1 MVQRLF
7 PSCPGRAAVVLP
19 ELIILPYPELH
30 QCPQPI
36 VPLVPSLTFHLSP
49 SSGTLDA
56 PKAST
61 RHPGEAQPDNGDP
74 RLDQPPFPTSYE
86 RPRDAG
92 HNPWWRRGNETLS
105 LWDLDWLGTA

>member
-1 MVQRLF
+1 M
-7 PSCPGRAAVVLP
+7 VLP

-74 RLDQPPFPTSYE
+74 RLDQPPFPTSYQ